1 MDWITTQPIAHRGL
15 HDGNDTIPEN
25 SLAACAAAI
34 EGGYPIELD
43 VRMLADGT
51 AVVFHDADL
60 ERMTGTPGK
69 IAHCDRQQL
78 ASLRLLD
85 TLEPIPSLQ
94 AVLDFVGGR
103 VPLLIE
109 IKSEGNVVG
118 PLEDAVLAAISGYAG
133 ALAIQS
139 FNPYSLGY
147 CRKQAPH
154 IPRGQLAGDFR
165 GIHLLTGIQKFLLRH
180 LCLTGISC
188 PHFIAYDLRALPGL
202 APTLARR
209 AFNLPLLAWT
219 VRDSGDLAIAR
230 QQADNIIFE
239 TLANLPSTS
248 LEFSRVREQSV
259 QMCQTC

>member
-1 MDWITTQPIAHRGL
+1 MDWIATQPIAHRGL
-15 HDGNDTIPEN
+15 HDGNVTIPEN

-34 EGGYPIELD
+34 DAGYPIELD
-43 VRMLADGT
+43 VRLLADGT
-51 AVVFHDADL
+51 AVVFHDTDL
-60 ERMTGTPGK
+60 ERMTGEPG
-69 IAHCDRQQL
+69 AVSHCDRAQI

-85 TLEPIPSLQ
+85 TAEPIPRLET
-94 AVLDFVGGR
+94 VLEFVGGR

-109 IKSEGNVVG
+109 IKSEGDVG
-118 PLEDAVLAAISGYAG
+118 PLEAAVLAAISGYAG
-133 ALAIQS
+133 AVAVQS

-147 CRKQAPH
+147 FRKLAPA

-165 GIHLLTGIQKFLLRH
+165 EVRLLTALQKFLLRN
-180 LCLTGISC
+180 LCLSGISG

-219 VRDSGDLAIAR
+219 VRDPSDLAIAC

-239 TLANLPSTS
+239 TLATLPPAGSKS
-248 LEFSRVREQSV
+248 GMMRASSMQV
-259 QMCQTC
+259 CQTC